1 MRKKSSFGEKK
12 FPSKSVAMYCTS
24 CLLYSFLITTTIRL
38 SAQRCGVP
46 NPTEVANASLL
57 WEWMVYNAAIEK
69 YAEHRGFI
77 KSTFI
82 NN

>member
-1 MRKKSSFGEKK
+1 MKKRAVSEKK
-12 FPSKSVAMYCTS
+12 FPSKLVTTYCTP
-24 CLLYSFLITTTIRL
+24 CLLYSFLITTTIRP

-46 NPTEVANASLL
+46 NPTEVASASLP

-77 KSTFI
+77 KSTI
-82 NN
+82 IDN

>member
-1 MRKKSSFGEKK
+1 MRKRAVSEKK
-12 FPSKSVAMYCTS
+12 FPSKSVTTYCTP

-82 NN
+82 DN

>member
-1 MRKKSSFGEKK
+1 MRKRAVSEIK
-12 FPSKSVAMYCTS
+12 FPSKSVTMYCTP

-77 KSTFI
+77 KSTI
-82 NN
+82 IDN